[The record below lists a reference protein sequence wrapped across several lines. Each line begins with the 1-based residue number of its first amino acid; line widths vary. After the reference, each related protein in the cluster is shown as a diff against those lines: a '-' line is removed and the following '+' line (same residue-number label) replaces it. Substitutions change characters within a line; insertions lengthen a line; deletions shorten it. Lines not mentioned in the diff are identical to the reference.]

1 MSYQPMTLHDFA
13 TRFATQKACIDA
25 IIARRWPNGWS
36 CPKCQ
41 GTRHY
46 RLQTRRVLQC
56 ANPDCRAQTSVT
68 RGTVF
73 EQVKIPLPKFFLA
86 IYLMI
91 DKQGISAMSLA
102 KHLDVAYTTAFD
114 LLHKLRQAMVDR
126 DRQYTL
132 RGVIQVDEGY
142 VGGHGDGKHRAG
154 RATDTKRLIGV
165 MAEQRGSNITGN
177 IHIDVLPAAD
187 AESLHGMIKRK
198 VEPGSRLL
206 TDDWRGY
213 RGIEQHGYMHDPVRS
228 RGGREACEQWPLVH
242 RAISNFKAWLLGTHR
257 NFCLQ
262 RLGAYVAEYSWR
274 ANRRN
279 RTKAEY
285 RGNLREPTLAD
296 RLLTLACQHCHQS
309 TAEVRAMRRAA

>member
-1 MSYQPMTLHDFA
+1 MAYQPMTLHDFA
-13 TRFATQKACIDA
+13 SRFATQEACIDA
-25 IIARRWPNGWS
+25 IIARRWADGWS
-36 CPKCQ
+36 CPKCK

-46 RLQTRRVLQC
+46 RLRSRRVLQC
-56 ANPDCRAQTSVT
+56 ANPECRAQTSVT

-86 IYLMI
+86 IYLLT

-114 LLHKLRQAMVDR
+114 LLHKLRHAMVNR
-126 DRQYTL
+126 DRTYTL
-132 RGVIQVDEGY
+132 RGFLQVDEGY
-142 VGGHGDGKHRAG
+142 VGGHGDGKHRSG

-165 MAEQRGSNITGN
+165 MTEQRGSNVTGN
-177 IHIDVLPAAD
+177 IHIEVLPAAS
-187 AESLHGMIKRK
+187 AEALHGMILEK
-198 VEPGSRLL
+198 VDAGSHLL
-206 TDDWRGY
+206 TDDWSGY
-213 RGIEQHGYMHDPVRS
+213 RGIERKGYVHDPVKS
-228 RGGREACEQWPLVH
+228 HGGRDACDQWPLVH
-242 RAISNFKAWLLGTHR
+242 RAISNFKAWLMGTHR

-262 RLGAYVAEYSWR
+262 RLGAYAAEYCWR

-296 RLLTLACQHCHQS
+296 RLLTLACRHGHR
-309 TAEVRAMRRAA
+309 TPAEVRSERWAA